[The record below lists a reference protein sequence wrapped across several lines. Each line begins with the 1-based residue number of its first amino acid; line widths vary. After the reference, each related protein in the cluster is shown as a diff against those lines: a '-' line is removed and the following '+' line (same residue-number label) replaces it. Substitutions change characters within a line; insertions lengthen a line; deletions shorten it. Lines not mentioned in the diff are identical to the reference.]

1 MISFFKRNKYLIL
14 NILTLNFVI
23 ALMFWFLHRG
33 RIVLL
38 ILSFIPFNLIL
49 FSIQIILAT
58 KQTKQILKMFSDHID
73 YLDKK
78 YEK

>member
-1 MISFFKRNKYLIL
+1 MISFFKRNKYLLL
-14 NILTLNFVI
+14 NILMLNFVI

-38 ILSFIPFNLIL
+38 ILNFIPLNFFIFFVQYNLAMR
-49 FSIQIILAT
+49 QAER
-58 KQTKQILKMFSDHID
+58 ILKMFSDHID